1 MVIGG
6 DNSFNH
12 LMVQPEIKSLADIKG
27 KTVVVDAINTAYAFQ
42 LYEMLRQ
49 KGLNKGDYEVKPV
62 GGTTERLEAMI
73 KDKAMAA
80 AMMNPPF
87 SIRAEKA
94 GLKDMG
100 TAAAAL
106 GAYQGT
112 SAFVLRAWG
121 QANADTLVKYLQAY
135 VEGLRWALD
144 PKNKAEAVAL
154 LVERLKLPED
164 IAALAYDSTKND
176 FNRDGAIDMEGVK
189 NVLKLRAQFEG
200 GTPAAPEK
208 YLDLSY
214 YQKAL
219 AGL

>member
-1 MVIGG
+1 M
-6 DNSFNH
+6 
-12 LMVQPEIKSLADIKG
+12 A
-27 KTVVVDAINTAYAFQ
+27 
-42 LYEMLRQ
+42 
-49 KGLNKGDYEVKPV
+49 
-62 GGTTERLEAMI
+62 GGTGFRLEAMI
-73 KDKAMAA
+73 KDKAMVAG
-80 AMMNPPF
+80 MMNPPF
-87 SIRAEKA
+87 SIRGEKA

-106 GAYQGT
+106 GAYQGS
-112 SAFVLRAWG
+112 SAFVLRSWG
-121 QANADTLVKYLQAY
+121 KANADTLVKYLQAY
-135 VEGLRWALD
+135 VEGLRWSFD

-164 IAALAYDSTKND
+164 IAALSYDSTKD
-176 FNRDGAIDMEGVK
+176 GFNRDGAIDMEGVR